1 MRHDR
6 QGRFRFAP
14 LQSEAGGQLLDR
26 FGLDGGGLDT
36 VVLVEGDRVYV
47 RSGAALRIARRLGGV
62 YPLLYG
68 LMIVPPFIRD
78 FVYDWFARH
87 RYRWFGQRD
96 ACIVPSAE
104 VRERFLE
111 NDVDASGQ
119 AASPAVSAR
128 RVDGTPR

>member
-1 MRHDR
+1 V
-6 QGRFRFAP
+6 
-14 LQSEAGGQLLDR
+14 GGELRER
-26 FGLDGGGLDT
+26 FGLDAGGLDT

-62 YPLLYG
+62 YPAFYAL
-68 LMIVPPFIRD
+68 IVVPPFIRD
-78 FVYDWFARH
+78 FLYDWFARH

-111 NDVDASGQ
+111 NDVEALGQ

-128 RVDGTPR
+128 RVEGTPR